1 MRIAYGEQLA
11 AIEEALLSMTQLV
24 QRAVDNASHALL
36 EADIQAADGVL
47 VGDDAIDLFRDSI
60 EDQVSELLALQ
71 QPVARDLRMLMAAIR
86 MVADLERMGD
96 LAVHIAKVAKMRYP
110 AVAIPDEMLPT
121 MQRAADVATAMLG
134 ELTGIIGERDL
145 EAVAAIDARDEEM
158 DELRRQEFRIILSDS
173 WSHGV
178 EPAIDLA
185 LLGRYYERIADH
197 AVTLARRILY
207 LVTGE
212 PTWRH
217 PSARRRPGGS
227 PRRP

>member
-1 MRIAYGEQLA
+1 MVENVSMRIAYGEQLA
-11 AIEEALLSMTQLV
+11 AIEEGLLAMTRLV
-24 QRAVDNASHALL
+24 QQSLDRATHALL
-36 EADIQAADGVL
+36 EADTHAADEVID
-47 VGDDAIDLFRDSI
+47 GDDAIDLLRNSI

-71 QPVARDLRMLMAAIR
+71 QPVASDLRMLMASIR

-121 MQRAADVATAMLG
+121 MQRAAEVAITMVGQLTA
-134 ELTGIIGERDL
+134 IIGDRDL
-145 EAVAAIDARDEEM
+145 EAVAAIEARDEEM
-158 DELRRQEFRIILSDS
+158 DQLRRQEFRIILSDS

-197 AVTLARRILY
+197 AVTLARRIVY

-212 PTWRH
+212 PLH
-217 PSARRRPGGS
+217 SS
-227 PRRP
+227 

>member
-11 AIEEALLSMTQLV
+11 AIEDALLSMTKLV
-24 QRAVDNASHALL
+24 QRSVDRSSHALL
-36 EADIQAADGVL
+36 EADIQAADQV
-47 VGDDAIDLFRDSI
+47 VAGDDAIDLLRDTI

-71 QPVARDLRMLMAAIR
+71 QPVAGDLRMLMAAIR

-121 MQRAADVATAMLG
+121 MQRAAEVAIAMVG
-134 ELTGIIGERDL
+134 ELTAIVGERDL
-145 EAVAAIDARDEEM
+145 EAVASIEARDEEM
-158 DELRRQEFRIILSDS
+158 DQLRRQEFRIILSDS
-173 WSHGV
+173 WAHGV

-197 AVTLARRILY
+197 AVTLARRIVY

-212 PTWRH
+212 PLH
-217 PSARRRPGGS
+217 SS
-227 PRRP
+227 

>member
-11 AIEEALLSMTQLV
+11 AIEDALLSMTQLV
-24 QRAVDNASHALL
+24 QKAVDKASHALL
-36 EADIQAADGVL
+36 EADTRSADEVI
-47 VGDDAIDLFRDSI
+47 VGDDAIDLLRNSI

-71 QPVARDLRMLMAAIR
+71 QPVAGDLRMLMASIR

-110 AVAIPDEMLPT
+110 AAAIPDEMLPT
-121 MQRAADVATAMLG
+121 MQRAAEVAIAMVG
-134 ELTGIIGERDL
+134 ELTAIVGERDL
-145 EAVAAIDARDEEM
+145 AAVAAIEARDEEM
-158 DELRRQEFRIILSDS
+158 DQLRRQEFRIILSDS

-197 AVTLARRILY
+197 AVTLARRIVY

-212 PTWRH
+212 PLH
-217 PSARRRPGGS
+217 SS
-227 PRRP
+227 